1 MSNIFKECSHHL
13 FSWDKIGNI
22 KEGRSDLGEDVP
34 VIVYRL
40 MEYSMNHILTEEYG
54 EEQADILFRK
64 TGHLA
69 GSEFAKNMLD
79 LTLPPEAFFSHLQ
92 KVLTDLKIGIL
103 RIESIDEKKQ
113 IILTIGQD
121 LDCSGLP
128 ATNETVCCYD
138 EGFLS
143 GILEVYTKN
152 PYTVR
157 EIDCWASGARV
168 CRFCCTSSSQE

>member
-79 LTLPPEAFFSHLQ
+79 LTLPPEAFFPTF
-92 KVLTDLKIGIL
+92 K
-103 RIESIDEKKQ
+103 R
-113 IILTIGQD
+113 
-121 LDCSGLP
+121 C
-128 ATNETVCCYD
+128 
-138 EGFLS
+138 
-143 GILEVYTKN
+143 
-152 PYTVR
+152 
-157 EIDCWASGARV
+157 
-168 CRFCCTSSSQE
+168 